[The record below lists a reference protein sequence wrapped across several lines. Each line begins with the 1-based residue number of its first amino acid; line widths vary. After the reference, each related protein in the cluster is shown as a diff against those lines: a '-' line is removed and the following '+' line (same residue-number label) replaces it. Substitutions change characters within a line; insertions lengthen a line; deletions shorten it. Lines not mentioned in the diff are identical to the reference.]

1 MSSVEVL
8 ASVDLIALRMDA
20 ESRQLQVLLHRR
32 EREPFNGLWALPGVI
47 VNGSTRDA
55 NLEAA
60 AHRVLRDKAQVLPR
74 HLEQVGTEGSA
85 ERDPRGW
92 SMSTYYLALL
102 APDTETA
109 DDGLRFAPLDEVLD
123 GRLTLPFDHGQ
134 LVRLSVE
141 RLASKSVYTSLP
153 LYLAAPRFT
162 VLDALNAAQAC
173 LGTTINNT
181 SLRKRL
187 EKMKEAGWIRDT
199 GEKNFPKM
207 GRPQQLWE
215 LTEQAEGV
223 FVFDRSLLAD
233 RAGS

>member
-1 MSSVEVL
+1 M
-8 ASVDLIALRMDA
+8 
-20 ESRQLQVLLHRR
+20 
-32 EREPFNGLWALPGVI
+32 
-47 VNGSTRDA
+47 
-55 NLEAA
+55 
-60 AHRVLRDKAQVLPR
+60 
-74 HLEQVGTEGSA
+74 
-85 ERDPRGW
+85 
-92 SMSTYYLALL
+92 
-102 APDTETA
+102 
-109 DDGLRFAPLDEVLD
+109 
-123 GRLTLPFDHGQ
+123 
-134 LVRLSVE
+134 VRLSVE

-215 LTEQAEGV
+215 LTDQAEGV

-233 RAGS
+233 RASS